1 MNRRTVLKLGAS
13 LGPWRE
19 NQSSV
24 SFSRYPST
32 TWPTPA
38 SASTRTG
45 SAHLRSIREYGCL
58 ACQKQR
64 VFSQMPAETSSFAGE
79 KQLISFVL
87 KLLNRDFSP
96 GVGLQ
101 MCVELIVLLH
111 TGFAG
116 RACRDTGTEFLK
128 VYTYPVEGETASA
141 VGTFN
146 SRQCWA

>member
-1 MNRRTVLKLGAS
+1 VLGARTGRAYLFKVSIHDVAYARECLYANGLGAS
-13 LGPWRE
+13 
-19 NQSSV
+19 
-24 SFSRYPST
+24 
-32 TWPTPA
+32 A
-38 SASTRTG
+38 
-45 SAHLRSIREYGCL
+45 IDREYGCL
-58 ACQKQR
+58 AYQKQR
-64 VFSQMPAETSSFAGE
+64 VFSQMPAETSSFTGE

-96 GVGLQ
+96 GVGSQ